1 MDKYGIADSQAA
13 EESPLQVFRLIQSYC
28 TRQGLPIHKD
38 SFPNFLHPLPFP
50 IKALGLKLPTQDIVE
65 TEVKV
70 GKMIMNLLQS
80 IISTSP
86 NPVMLPIKC

>member
-1 MDKYGIADSQAA
+1 MDKYGIADRQAA
-13 EESPLQVFRLIQSYC
+13 KEPPLQVFRLIKSYC
-28 TRQGLPIHKD
+28 IRQGLPIHKGVKKD

-70 GKMIMNLLQS
+70 TRRKNNYEF
-80 IISTSP
+80 T
-86 NPVMLPIKC
+86 PIHY

>member
-1 MDKYGIADSQAA
+1 MDKYGIADRQQAA
-13 EESPLQVFRLIQSYC
+13 KEPPLQVFRLIKSYC
-28 TRQGLPIHKD
+28 IRQGLPIHKGVKKD

-70 GKMIMNLLQS
+70 TRRKNDYEF
-80 IISTSP
+80 T
-86 NPVMLPIKC
+86 PIHY